1 MAWLPPHTGATC
13 DAAIVDPGRGVVV
26 SPHYLAGW
34 AGIQTLRAGGNA
46 VDAAV
51 AANAVLGVVLPD
63 TCGPGGDL
71 FALVHR
77 PGDPRPGALNA
88 SGRAGSGAD
97 GERLRRSGHTT
108 IPIHGVE
115 GITVPGCVD
124 GWEVLLAG
132 YGSMPLGEVLA
143 PAIAV
148 AAAGFEVSAELAR
161 SLGRSAG
168 LIATQPSA
176 TALYPDGRPPL
187 PGTMVRRPD
196 LAETL
201 AAVAAGGRT
210 AFYGGAA
217 GEGMVAATGGLITA
231 DDLAVVQAD
240 WVEPLGLG
248 LYGLEA
254 WTVPPNSRGYLTLAA
269 TWMAERLGSAPGS
282 PQRHHH
288 LIEAYQ
294 AAAGDAA
301 ELVADPATAP
311 RAAADLV
318 DPERLADLL
327 ATIGPDAAPRPA
339 PAPATGGTAYLCC
352 RDGSGIGVS
361 LIQSNFHGIG
371 SGLSAGDTGVF
382 LHNRGAGFNL
392 VPGHPNELTP
402 GRRPAHTLSPT
413 LWTDAGGLRLLLGT
427 RGGHYQPQLLVQMI
441 DCLLGA
447 GLAPA
452 EAMRRPRWVV
462 EDGTVQVESRMPAEV
477 VAGLRARGHPVAQVG
492 AWEEGW
498 GPVAVVA
505 ESAGTVSAAAD
516 PRVSTASVAVA

>member
-1 MAWLPPHTGATC
+1 MALSTNGPML
-13 DAAIVDPGRGVVV
+13 DAVIVEPRRGVVV
-26 SPHYLAGW
+26 SPHHLAGR
-34 AGIQTLRAGGNA
+34 AGVEMLRAGGNA

-77 PGDPRPGALNA
+77 PGDPRPAALNA

-97 GERLRRSGHTT
+97 AERLRRSGQVT

-115 GITVPGCVD
+115 GVTVPGCID
-124 GWEVLLAG
+124 GWEALLAG
-132 YGSMPLGEVLA
+132 YGSMPFGEVLA
-143 PAIAV
+143 PAVAV
-148 AAAGFEVSAELAR
+148 AGDGFRVSTELAGSLAR
-161 SLGRSAG
+161 SAE

-176 TALYPDGRPPL
+176 VALYPDGGPPL
-187 PGTMVRRPD
+187 PGAVVRRPD

-201 AAVAAGGRT
+201 AVVATAGRT
-210 AFYGGAA
+210 AFYGGAV
-217 GEGMVAATGGLITA
+217 GEAIVAATGGLITA
-231 DDLAVVQAD
+231 DDLAVVQAE
-240 WVEPLGLG
+240 WVDPLGMRLH
-248 LYGLEA
+248 GLEA

-282 PQRHHH
+282 PHRHHD
-288 LIEAYQ
+288 LIEAYR

-301 ELVADPATAP
+301 ELVADPAVVP
-311 RAAADLV
+311 LAAADLV
-318 DPERLADLL
+318 DPERLAGLL
-327 ATIGPDAAPRPA
+327 PTIGPDVASRHA

-352 RDGSGIGVS
+352 RDGSGMGVS

-392 VPGHPNELTP
+392 VPGHRNELAP

-413 LWTDAGGLRLLLGT
+413 LWTDGGRLRLLLGT

-441 DCLLGA
+441 DGLLGA

-452 EAMRRPRWVV
+452 AAMRRPRWVV
-462 EDGTVQVESRMPAEV
+462 EDGTVQVESRMPSEV
-477 VAGLRARGHPVAQVG
+477 VAGLADRGHRVAPVG

-505 ESAGTVSAAAD
+505 ESATKVSAAAD
-516 PRVSTASVAVA
+516 PRVSTAAVAVA